1 MSSKAW
7 LLLLITVT
15 LPISFGAIAFWIV
28 REGNRE
34 LEATIAGGLIG
45 ILSAIVSGFFHT
57 IQSFNDKDRGRD

>member
-1 MSSKAW
+1 VMA
-7 LLLLITVT
+7 IT
-15 LPISFGAIAFWIV
+15 LPVSFGAIAFWIV

-57 IQSFNDKDRGRD
+57 IQNYNDKEK

>member
-1 MSSKAW
+1 MSSRW
-7 LLLLITVT
+7 LLAVMAIT
-15 LPISFGAIAFWIV
+15 LPVSFGAIAFWIV

-57 IQSFNDKDRGRD
+57 IQNYNDKEK

>member
-1 MSSKAW
+1 MSSKGW
-7 LLLLITVT
+7 LIALMAIT
-15 LPISFGAIAFWIV
+15 LPVSFGAIAFWIV

-57 IQSFNDKDRGRD
+57 IQNYNDKEK